1 MTDMMTWIT
10 THYAQIAEGLAAL
23 YVLASIYVSLTPGK
37 ADDEALTRARAV
49 IERLSFL
56 QPRDGKG
63 IISLPGAPARREAK
77 LLESRR

>member
-1 MTDMMTWIT
+1 MIELLTWIT

-56 QPRDGKG
+56 QPKDA
-63 IISLPGAPARREAK
+63 PGLLSAPGRKAK
-77 LLESRR
+77 R

>member
-56 QPRDGKG
+56 QPRDGVG
-63 IISLPGAPARREAK
+63 VFSLPTQKAK
-77 LLESRR
+77 RPESRR

>member
-1 MTDMMTWIT
+1 MTDLMTWIT

-23 YVLASIYVSLTPGK
+23 YVLASIYESLTPGK

-56 QPRDGKG
+56 QPKDA
-63 IISLPGAPARREAK
+63 PGLLSAPGRKAK
-77 LLESRR
+77 R

>member
-37 ADDEALTRARAV
+37 ADDEALSRARAV

-56 QPRDGKG
+56 QPKDA
-63 IISLPGAPARREAK
+63 PGLLSAPGRKAK
-77 LLESRR
+77 R

>member
-23 YVLASIYVSLTPGK
+23 YVLASIYVSLTPGN

-56 QPRDGKG
+56 QPKDA
-63 IISLPGAPARREAK
+63 PGLLSAPGRKAK
-77 LLESRR
+77 R

>member
-1 MTDMMTWIT
+1 MTHMMTWIT

-56 QPRDGKG
+56 QPKDA
-63 IISLPGAPARREAK
+63 PGLLSAPGRKAK
-77 LLESRR
+77 R